1 MRPDPAGGCKLVLLL
16 LLLGMVLT
24 RTGAVPVPRPL
35 SVSSDARHCHV
46 AQFKSLSPVEM
57 QAFKTA
63 KDAFEEQLLLKDS
76 RCNSRLFPRAW
87 DLQRLQVW
95 ERPVALQA
103 ELALTLE
110 VLGSVTDP
118 ALEDV
123 LERPLRT
130 LAHIHAQLRACVPA
144 GPTAAPRPRSHLL
157 SHWLQRLN
165 QATKKES
172 PGCLQASVISN
183 LFRLLTRDLR
193 CVARPD
199 LCA

>member
-1 MRPDPAGGCKLVLLL
+1 MKPDPAGGCVLLL
-16 LLLGMVLT
+16 LLMAMVLT
-24 RTGAVPVPRPL
+24 RTGAVPVSSAL

-46 AQFKSLSPVEM
+46 AQFKSLSPLEL
-57 QAFKTA
+57 QAFKSA
-63 KDAFEEQLLLKDS
+63 KDAF
-76 RCNSRLFPRAW
+76 
-87 DLQRLQVW
+87 VW
-95 ERPVALQA
+95 ERVVALHA

-110 VLGSVTDP
+110 VLGSVRDP

-123 LERPLRT
+123 LEQPLRT
-130 LAHIHAQLRACVPA
+130 LRHIHSQLRACVPA
-144 GPTAAPRPRSHLL
+144 QPTAAPRPHSHLL
-157 SHWLQRLN
+157 SRWLQRLN

-172 PGCLQASVISN
+172 PGCLQASVTFN